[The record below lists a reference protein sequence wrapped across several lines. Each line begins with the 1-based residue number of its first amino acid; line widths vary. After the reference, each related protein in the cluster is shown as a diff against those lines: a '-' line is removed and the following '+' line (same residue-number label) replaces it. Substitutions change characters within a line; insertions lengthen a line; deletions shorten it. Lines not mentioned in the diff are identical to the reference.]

1 MNNVFMQ
8 AAINEA
14 KKAFKKGEV
23 PIGAV
28 IVKNNKIIAKAHNL
42 VEIKNNALCHAEIIA
57 IKKASKKLKNW
68 RLSDCDLYVTL
79 EPCDMCTG
87 AIKNARINKVYY
99 ATKKIQEN
107 SKKQDD
113 YVCLNNYTVQCLEL
127 IQTFF
132 KNRRG

>member
-99 ATKKIQEN
+99 ATKKNQEN